1 MFNSTKEKKDGFNEA
16 ICFSAFCYG
25 SCEYRTDRTKVG
37 PPLSAM
43 KLIEKNLTEKDL
55 EHLRHCLTLAQ
66 EALAA
71 GDEPFGSILVN
82 DQDEVLAE
90 ARNRV
95 NALNRLAHPEIELAY
110 WAADHLSPEERRQ
123 TRMYTTGEHCPMCA
137 AAHGWVGLGE
147 IVYLSSA
154 AQLTQ
159 WLAELGTPAAP
170 IQFLPVQAIIA
181 DISVKGPATG
191 ELLEEIK
198 QLHVHYQTNRR
209 NQA

>member
-1 MFNSTKEKKDGFNEA
+1 MSGFNEI
-16 ICFSAFCYG
+16 ICFSAFHYG
-25 SCEYRTDRTKVG
+25 SCEPTTHWKLRTPT
-37 PPLSAM
+37 PYAM
-43 KLIEKNLTEKDL
+43 KHTNKSLTKKDL
-55 EHLRHCLTLAQ
+55 EHLRQCLTLAH

-82 DQDEVLAE
+82 DQDEVIAE

-95 NALNRLAHPEIELAY
+95 NELNRLAHPELELAH
-110 WAADHLSPEERRQ
+110 WAANHLSPEERRQ

-137 AAHGWVGLGE
+137 AAHGWVGLGQ

-170 IQFLPVQAIIA
+170 IHFKPVQEIIA
-181 DISVKGPATG
+181 DIAVKGPATG

-198 QLHVHYQTNRR
+198 QLHIQYQRGQTP
-209 NQA
+209 

>member
-1 MFNSTKEKKDGFNEA
+1 MKHTEK
-16 ICFSAFCYG
+16 S
-25 SCEYRTDRTKVG
+25 
-37 PPLSAM
+37 
-43 KLIEKNLTEKDL
+43 LTQKDL
-55 EHLRHCLTLAQ
+55 EYLRHCLALAR

-82 DQDEVLAE
+82 DRDEVLAE

-95 NALNRLAHPEIELAY
+95 NELNPLAHPEIELAH
-110 WAADHLSPEERRQ
+110 WAARHLSPEERRQ

-154 AQLTQ
+154 VQLTQ
-159 WLAELGTPAAP
+159 WLAELGTPTGP
-170 IQFLPVQAIIA
+170 IHFRPVQEIIV
-181 DISVKGPATG
+181 DVTFKGPATG

-198 QLHVHYQTNRR
+198 ELHRQYHASPAQ
-209 NQA
+209 

>member
-1 MFNSTKEKKDGFNEA
+1 MKHTNKSLTK
-16 ICFSAFCYG
+16 
-25 SCEYRTDRTKVG
+25 
-37 PPLSAM
+37 
-43 KLIEKNLTEKDL
+43 KDL
-55 EHLRHCLTLAQ
+55 EHLRQCLTLAH

-82 DQDEVLAE
+82 DQDEVIAE

-95 NALNRLAHPEIELAY
+95 NELNRLAHPELELAH
-110 WAADHLSPEERRQ
+110 WAANHLSPEERRQ

-170 IQFLPVQAIIA
+170 IHFKPVQEIIA
-181 DISVKGPATG
+181 DIAVKGPATG

-198 QLHVHYQTNRR
+198 QLHIQYQRGQTP
-209 NQA
+209 

>member
-1 MFNSTKEKKDGFNEA
+1 
-16 ICFSAFCYG
+16 
-25 SCEYRTDRTKVG
+25 
-37 PPLSAM
+37 M
-43 KLIEKNLTEKDL
+43 KYTQNTLTEKDL
-55 EHLRHCLTLAQ
+55 EHLRHCLDLAR

-82 DQDEVLAE
+82 ERDEVLAE

-95 NALNRLAHPEIELAY
+95 NELNRLAHPEIELAH
-110 WAADHLSPEERRQ
+110 WAANHLSPEERQQ

-154 AQLTQ
+154 TQLTQ

-170 IQFLPVQAIIA
+170 IQFMPVQEIIA
-181 DISVKGPATG
+181 NVEVKGPATG
-191 ELLEEIK
+191 ELLEEIR
-198 QLHVHYQTNRR
+198 QLHIHYHTRR
-209 NQA
+209 ENQG